1 MRAMR
6 IKPATVNGRIVS
18 CAWIT
23 GAGKGIGRSVALQL
37 AKSGV
42 KVAAS
47 ARTEADLESLAQA
60 AATADGQILPVPL
73 DVTDT
78 AALKAAVDHI
88 ERELGPI
95 DLALFNAG
103 SHKEVDPAA
112 FDAQTFRQLMDL
124 NFMSVVDGIEAVL
137 GKFRGRGS
145 GHIAVVSSIA
155 GYRGLPTAAAYGA
168 TKAALINMCEGLEPD
183 LRRLGVGITLIN
195 PGFVRTPL
203 TDQNEFPM
211 PFLMEV
217 DDAADRIVRGLAKGR
232 FEVTFPRRFT
242 WLLKIMRC
250 LPYGLYLPLVRWS
263 TRR

>member
-1 MRAMR
+1 MRTE
-6 IKPATVNGRIVS
+6 PATVNGRVIG

-23 GAGKGIGRSVALQL
+23 GAGKGIGRAVALRL

-47 ARTEADLESLAQA
+47 ARTAADLESLAREA
-60 AATADGQILPVPL
+60 EMFEGKILPVVL
-73 DVTDT
+73 DVTDAAAFET
-78 AALKAAVDHI
+78 AVVHI
-88 ERELGPI
+88 ESELGPI
-95 DLALFNAG
+95 DLAIFNAG
-103 SHKEVDPAA
+103 NHKEVDPAA
-112 FDAQTFRQLMDL
+112 FDATTFRELMDL
-124 NFMSVVDGIEAVL
+124 NFMGTVNGIEAVL
-137 GKFRGRGS
+137 GRFKDRRS
-145 GHIAVVSSIA
+145 GHVAVVSSIA

-168 TKAALINMCEGLEPD
+168 TKAALINMCESLEPD

-203 TDQNEFPM
+203 TDRNNFPM
-211 PFLMEV
+211 PFLIDV
-217 DDAADRIVRGLAKGR
+217 DVAAERITRGLAKGR

-242 WLLKIMRC
+242 WLLKVVRC